1 MGSYFLFL
9 SLLLLFCKNA
19 ALRNIPAL
27 FMTGLGRN
35 IMSGLLAL
43 SRVIDAA
50 NTFIGK
56 AVSWLILLAIFI
68 SAINAVTRKLFNLS
82 SNAWLEAQW
91 YLFSAAFLVAAGYTL
106 LNNEHVKVD
115 LVYGRLSRKKQLW
128 VEILGTLFFLFPFC
142 LITIYLSWPRVTSK
156 FISGEISNNTGG
168 LILWPVWA
176 MIPLGFG
183 LLALQ
188 GVSELI
194 KRIAI
199 LRGDLPDAIAMAD
212 AEAQTL

>member
-1 MGSYFLFL
+1 
-9 SLLLLFCKNA
+9 
-19 ALRNIPAL
+19 
-27 FMTGLGRN
+27 
-35 IMSGLLAL
+35 MSGLLTL
-43 SRVIDAA
+43 SRSIDAI
-50 NTFIGK
+50 NTFFGK
-56 AVSWLILLAIFI
+56 AVSWLLLLAAVI
-68 SAINAVTRKLFNLS
+68 SAVNATTRKLFNLS

-91 YLFSAAFLVAAGYTL
+91 YLFSAAFLVAAAWTL
-106 LNNEHVKVD
+106 MSNEHVKVD
-115 LVYGRLSRKKQLW
+115 LVYGRLSRRKQLW
-128 VEILGTLFFLFPFC
+128 IEILGTIFFLLPFC

-156 FISGEISNNTGG
+156 FFSGEVSNNTGG

-199 LRGDLPDAIAMAD
+199 LRGNLPDEIAMAD
-212 AEAQTL
+212 ADAKTL

>member
-1 MGSYFLFL
+1 MAGLL
-9 SLLLLFCKNA
+9 SL
-19 ALRNIPAL
+19 
-27 FMTGLGRN
+27 
-35 IMSGLLAL
+35 
-43 SRVIDAA
+43 SRAIDAI
-50 NTFIGK
+50 NTFLGK
-56 AVSWLILLAIFI
+56 AVSWLLLLAIFI
-68 SAINAVTRKLFNLS
+68 SAVNAVTRKLFNLS

-91 YLFSAAFLVAAGYTL
+91 YLFSAAFLVAAAYTL
-106 LNNEHVKVD
+106 LSNEHVKVD
-115 LVYGRLSRKKQLW
+115 LVYGNLSRRAQLW
-128 VEILGTLFFLFPFC
+128 VEVFGTIFFLLPFC
-142 LITIYLSWPRVTSK
+142 LITIYLSWPTVMEK
-156 FISGEISNNTGG
+156 FATGETSNNTGG

-199 LRGDLPDAIAMAD
+199 LRGDMPDAIALAD